1 MATYDTSYYDKAYEE
16 FEKKQKQS
24 AQDQKTQTEADYNNR
39 LKQAYIAN
47 RQTQKATDEALT
59 RAGIRGGMT
68 ETSALKN
75 ALAYQNTRTG
85 LQTERANAIREID
98 KNADNNIFAY
108 KQTNDAA
115 KNAYVEGREAEDR
128 EVARQ
133 QASEQKETDIQLM
146 TTHYGGITDVKALE
160 EELATT
166 TDPNKKIII
175 QARINYLNET
185 NTAKQETNNLAYLES
200 KYGGISDVDK
210 LKTMLKNAPTIEEQT
225 IIQNRINLLQDTSD
239 SQEIDRYTAYY
250 SRWYDI
256 DDLKKEYAGTT
267 DPIKRMV
274 INNRLG
280 YIYAHNK
287 GY

>member
-75 ALAYQNTRTG
+75 ALAYQNTRNTLG
-85 LQTERANAIREID
+85 AEKASAIREID

-175 QARINYLNET
+175 QARINFLNEQ
-185 NTAKQETNNLAYLES
+185 NTAKQETNNIAYLES
-200 KYGGISDVDK
+200 KYNGISNLDT
-210 LKTMLKNAPTIEEQT
+210 LKAALKKAPTTEEKT
-225 IIQNRINLLQDTSD
+225 IIQNRINAINETNNAAKY
-239 SQEIDRYTAYY
+239 DRYVAIYGQFYNIET
-250 SRWYDI
+250 
-256 DDLKKEYAGTT
+256 LQKKLAKAT
-267 DPIKRMV
+267 DPVQKQAIRER
-274 INNRLG
+274 IG
-280 YIYAHNK
+280 YLKAQKK

>member
-75 ALAYQNTRTG
+75 SLAYQNTRNTLG
-85 LQTERANAIREID
+85 AEKASAIREID

-108 KQTNDAA
+108 KQTTDAA
-115 KNAYVEGREAEDR
+115 KNAYAEGREAEDR

-133 QASEQKETDIQLM
+133 QAENQKETNIQLM
-146 TTHYGGITDVKALE
+146 TTQYGAYNDVNELQDALSK
-160 EELATT
+160 T
-166 TDPNKKIII
+166 TDPNEQIII
-175 QARINYLNET
+175 QARINFLNEQ
-185 NTAKQETNNLAYLES
+185 NTAKQATNNIAYLES
-200 KYGGISDVDK
+200 KYNGISNLDT
-210 LKTMLKNAPTIEEQT
+210 LKAALNKAPTTEEKT
-225 IIQNRINLLQDTSD
+225 IIQNRINAINEANNATKY
-239 SQEIDRYTAYY
+239 DRYTALY
-250 SRWYDI
+250 SRYYNI
-256 DDLKKEYAGTT
+256 DNLEKLYKQTT
-267 DPIKRMV
+267 DKVVKQV
-274 INNRLG
+274 INERIG
-280 YIYAHNK
+280 YLKAQKK

>member
-1 MATYDTSYYDKAYEE
+1 MATYNTSYYDKAYEE

-59 RAGIRGGMT
+59 KAGIRGGMT

-133 QASEQKETDIQLM
+133 QAAEQKDTNIQLM
-146 TTHYGGITDVKALE
+146 TTKYGGYTNVNELNNAL
-160 EELATT
+160 ANT
-166 TDPNKKIII
+166 TDPNEQIII
-175 QARINYLNET
+175 RARINYLNEA
-185 NTAKQETNNLAYLES
+185 NKAKQNTNNLAFMES
-200 KYGGISDVDK
+200 KYNGVSDINA
-210 LKTMLKNAPTIEEQT
+210 LQTALQNAPTTEEKT
-225 IIQNRINLLQDTSD
+225 IIQNRINAITDANNAGKYDQ
-239 SQEIDRYTAYY
+239 YTALY
-250 SRWYDI
+250 SRYYDI
-256 DDLKKEYAGTT
+256 DNLEKLYRETT
-267 DPIKRMV
+267 DPLRKQV
-274 INNRLG
+274 INERIG
-280 YIYAHNK
+280 YLKAQKK